1 MKPGTGNVYT
11 EGIGKAPETGTEN
24 KDCACGIRTAG
35 YGKAQAFMQKEKKE
49 NGRSTRIKAKNRKS
63 MTERYGRGVIKENL
77 QIYGMMLPT
86 LILILVFCYVPMYG
100 LIIAFQDYVP
110 GSPFLGEGVKWVGFK
125 WFERFISGHFF
136 SRLIRNTLVLNGLNL
151 AFGFTAPILFALLL
165 DQIRHHRFKKFVQT
179 ASYMPYFVSIVVV
192 AGMVISFIDVD
203 GLITG
208 MLVRLG
214 MEKRNYHVDPA
225 AFPWV
230 YTITNVW
237 KGFGFSSILY
247 CSIISSIDP
256 GLYEAAKLD
265 GANRA
270 RQVWHVTLPGLKGVI
285 AINLITTVGAILGT
299 NTELILLLYTPATYD
314 VADVVGTYT
323 YRLGILEG
331 QYSYT
336 TAAGLFTAVIGFGFT
351 WAANKISNKL
361 TGYGLW

>member
-1 MKPGTGNVYT
+1 MRN
-11 EGIGKAPETGTEN
+11 
-24 KDCACGIRTAG
+24 R
-35 YGKAQAFMQKEKKE
+35 EKKKR
-49 NGRSTRIKAKNRKS
+49 GSLV
-63 MTERYGRGVIKENL
+63 ERYGKGVLKENL

-86 LILILVFCYVPMYG
+86 LILILIFCYAPMYG

-110 GSPFLGEGVKWVGFK
+110 GSSFLGPDVKWVGLR
-125 WFERFISGHFF
+125 WFEKFISGHYF
-136 SRLIRNTLVLNGLNL
+136 SRLIKNTLVLSGLNL
-151 AFGFTAPILFALLL
+151 LFGFTAPILFALLL
-165 DQIRHHRFKKFVQT
+165 EQIRAKRFKKFVQT
-179 ASYMPYFVSIVVV
+179 ASYMPYFISMVVV

-203 GLITG
+203 GIITN
-208 MLVRLG
+208 LLTLFG
-214 MEKRNYHVDPA
+214 MENKNYHVEPD

-237 KGFGFSSILY
+237 KNFGFSSILY

-265 GANRA
+265 GANRWQ
-270 RQVWHVTLPGLKGVI
+270 QVWHVTLPGMKGVI
-285 AINLITTVGAILGT
+285 AINLITTVGAILNA

-336 TAAGLFTAVIGFGFT
+336 TAAGLFTAAIGFCFT
-351 WAANKISNKL
+351 FIANKGSDKL

>member
-1 MKPGTGNVYT
+1 MK
-11 EGIGKAPETGTEN
+11 K
-24 KDCACGIRTAG
+24 
-35 YGKAQAFMQKEKKE
+35 KEKKE
-49 NGRSTRIKAKNRKS
+49 NTGKKKGLVQ
-63 MTERYGRGVIKENL
+63 RYGKGVLKENI

-86 LILILVFCYVPMYG
+86 LLLILIFCYIPMYG

-110 GSPFLGEGVKWVGFK
+110 GSAFLGPEVKWVGLK
-125 WFERFISGHFF
+125 WFQKFISGHYF
-136 SRLIRNTLVLNGLNL
+136 SRLIRNTLVLSGLNL
-151 AFGFTAPILFALLL
+151 LFGFTAQILFALLL
-165 DQIRHHRFKKFVQT
+165 DQLRHQKFKKFVQT
-179 ASYMPYFVSIVVV
+179 ASYMPYFISTVVV

-203 GLITG
+203 GLITNVLVHFG
-208 MLVRLG
+208 MAG
-214 MEKRNYHVDPA
+214 KNYHVEPG

-237 KGFGFSSILY
+237 KGFGFASILY

-265 GANRA
+265 GANRWQ
-270 RQVWHVTLPGLKGVI
+270 QVWHVTLPGLKAVI
-285 AINLITTVGAILGT
+285 AINLITTVGAILAT

-314 VADVVGTYT
+314 VADVIGTYT

-336 TAAGLFTAVIGFGFT
+336 TAAGLFTAIIGFGFT
-351 WAANKISNKL
+351 YAANKISNKL